1 MCVSVPSERDL
12 QCGCCCRVWTATAV
26 LTGVGL
32 VLQDSYISDHAS
44 DMEQSELLIEPSNI
58 EQSELCGLWTRV
70 VCELTRIFVNLLW

>member
-1 MCVSVPSERDL
+1 MDNPSL
-12 QCGCCCRVWTATAV
+12 GTALEPRQRKRFQLPCEP
-26 LTGVGL
+26 LT
-32 VLQDSYISDHAS
+32 